1 MEIRR
6 RYRMLWTCESH
17 GHSLGS
23 HLQHWPEVNATGI
36 ESALLGG
43 SLSSGAPA
51 YLPAMWLLFF
61 H

>member
-1 MEIRR
+1 
-6 RYRMLWTCESH
+6 MLWTCESH